1 MSQLV
6 VTDAVTP
13 QGMSELSPAALPGVV
28 MLQLLAVMGGLYEGS

>member
-1 MSQLV
+1 M

-28 MLQLLAVMGGLYEGS
+28 TEQFVVVMGAL